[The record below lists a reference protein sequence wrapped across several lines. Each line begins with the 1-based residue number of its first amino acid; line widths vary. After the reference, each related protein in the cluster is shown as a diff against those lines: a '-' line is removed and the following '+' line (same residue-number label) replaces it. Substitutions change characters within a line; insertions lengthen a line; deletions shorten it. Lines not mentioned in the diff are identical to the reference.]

1 MSLDPRCAS
10 CFEKNLQRLKARFPL
25 TSVQENEFSQYFT
38 VLLSNPEPMLT
49 PEFQRQMQSK
59 LSQLNGIADPYK
71 QEKQASNQIAMELYR
86 EWKPK
91 VIDSPDPFQLALRL
105 ALAGNVMDYAV
116 HQHFD
121 LEKTIHEVIQ
131 VPLAIDDSLKLK
143 KRIRAAKRIIYLGD
157 NAGEIVFD
165 RLLIET
171 IMHPFV
177 TFVVR
182 GGPAINDATLED
194 IAISG
199 IDLVSDVISNGYNAP
214 STIVGQSSPAFRQ
227 QYESADLIISKGQG
241 NFEGLMESHD
251 PRIFF
256 LLMVKCDLVAERL
269 GVQKGSFV
277 VVNHGKN

>member
-71 QEKQASNQIAMELYR
+71 QEKQASNQITMELYR